1 MSPHFFSRSARGP
14 PCRWWLNKDV
24 FFVYLN
30 SILGE
35 LGIDPIW
42 LADVTS
48 DGLKVETNHHVGQ
61 VVGKSG
67 KAPHKQ
73 KALCKP
79 QSETGRDLGWRRTW
93 DVFWRIFRWNTCC
106 LAGAHPEWYSTVSF
120 IWKTWH
126 SWKDFSK
133 TRTNRSFTWS
143 SQEFLVHP
151 PPSLT

>member
-24 FFVYLN
+24 FFIFYLN
-30 SILGE
+30 SIPGE

-48 DGLKVETNHHVGQ
+48 DGLKVETYHVGQ

-79 QSETGRDLGWRRTW
+79 QSETGGIWGGEG
-93 DVFWRIFRWNTCC
+93 VGMFFEGFFGWNTCC
-106 LAGAHPEWYSTVSF
+106 FGGCPPRVIQHGVLYSKNLTF
-120 IWKTWH
+120 LT
-126 SWKDFSK
+126 WKDFSK
-133 TRTNRSFTWS
+133 THTNRSFTWS
-143 SQEFLVHP
+143 SEEF
-151 PPSLT
+151 